1 MILLLFFSFVAGVV
15 TILSPCILPVLP
27 IILSSTIGGQETG
40 KSRPLGVIAGF
51 VASFTFFTLFLSLL
65 VRTIGISANVL
76 RFFSVIV
83 VASFGVALLVPSFQN
98 FLEQLFSKLSRFVP
112 RGSTQTN
119 FWSGLVVGISLGL
132 LWTPCVGPIL
142 ASVIAL
148 AITGTVTWSTFGIT
162 FAYSLGTAI
171 PMFAIMLGGQHALQR
186 VPWLRAHTATI
197 QKVFGVIMIVTALG
211 IFANVDR
218 QLQAWLITTFPS
230 YGIGLTQFEDRTPVR
245 KQLAELA
252 PATVKKEDMGKPMF
266 VTQPKGPPAPE
277 IIPGGVWFNSPPL
290 TLAELRGKV
299 VLIDFWTYSCIN
311 CQRTLPYVR
320 RWYETYKDKG
330 FVVIGV
336 HSPEFE
342 FEKSAKNV
350 AKAIADFGLTYPVVQ
365 DNDFATWRAYENRYW
380 PAKYLIDKDG
390 AIRYTHFGE
399 GAYDE
404 SERMIQELLQETG
417 VRDIT
422 TEINNPEYQI
432 HAQTPETYLGYAR
445 IDRFAS
451 LEEVKPDAFTVYTM
465 PVRLSRNQF
474 ALDGEWNIT
483 SEYAVPKKGAKLSFD
498 FDAKQVFL
506 VMRPENTSVSVRVV
520 LDGKENGMVTVDADT
535 LYTLVDLP
543 IADRHVLTLE
553 FLDEGVELYAFTF
566 G

>member
-1 MILLLFFSFVAGVV
+1 MILLLFFSFLAGVV

-40 KSRPLGVIAGF
+40 KSRPVGVILGF

-83 VASFGVALLVPSFQN
+83 VASFGVALLVPSFQHI
-98 FLEQLFSKLSRFVP
+98 LEQLFSKLSRFVP

-119 FWSGLVVGISLGL
+119 FWSGLVVGVSLGL

-148 AITGTVTWSTFGIT
+148 AITGTVTWSTLGIT
-162 FAYSLGTAI
+162 FAYALGTAL

-186 VPWLRAHTATI
+186 MPWLRTHTATI
-197 QKVFGVIMIVTALG
+197 QKVFGVLMIVTALA
-211 IFANVDR
+211 IFTNVDR
-218 QLQAWLITTFPS
+218 QFQTWVIKTFPS
-230 YGIGLTQFEDRTPVR
+230 YGVGLTRFEDRAPVQ
-245 KQLAELA
+245 KQLAELT
-252 PATVKKEDMGKPMF
+252 PVTVQKEDIGKPMF
-266 VTQPKGPPAPE
+266 VTEPKGSIAPE

-290 TLAELRGKV
+290 TLAQLRGKV
-299 VLIDFWTYSCIN
+299 VLIDFWTY
-311 CQRTLPYVR
+311 
-320 RWYETYKDKG
+320 KDKG
-330 FVVIGV
+330 FVIIGV

-342 FEKSAKNV
+342 FEKSVKNV
-350 AKAIADFGLTYPVVQ
+350 AKAIADFKLMYPIVQ

-404 SERMIQELLQETG
+404 TERMIQEFLQETG
-417 VRDIT
+417 AANVST
-422 TEINNPEYQI
+422 AVNNPKYE
-432 HAQTPETYLGYAR
+432 ASARTPETYLGYAR
-445 IDRFAS
+445 IDRFVS
-451 LEEVKPDAFTVYTM
+451 PEDISPDAFAVYTT
-465 PVRLSRNQF
+465 PARLPRNQF
-474 ALDGEWNIT
+474 ALNGEWNIT
-483 SEYAVPKKGAKLSFD
+483 SEYAVPKKGATLSLD
-498 FDAKQVFL
+498 FDAKKVFL
-506 VMRPENTSVSVRVV
+506 VMRPADASAPVRVRV
-520 LDGKENGMVTVDADT
+520 LLDGKENGMITVRADQ
-535 LYTLVDLP
+535 LYALVDLP
-543 IADRHVLTLE
+543 IAGRHVLMLE